1 MKCLACKKP
10 LPEPVHPKRKY
21 CDSTC
26 RSAACRA
33 RKAQRSTTDDS
44 PGTKR
49 SSKPLRQIAAPRK
62 TELEGAQRP
71 APKARRSP
79 RRHTLPPLRIP
90 MEQQL
95 LAQAPTGAVAYRLV
109 LPPSKGETAP
119 RFSPPIDL
127 SGRMGSWS
135 LTPFQPPDDIHLFDG
150 QMYRVLWIS
159 ADGDIIPP
167 KQDGVLP
174 GLRFVLGP
182 VDPEATADIDRRDG
196 GSPTE
201 TLPAPSGEQTTD
213 AHGPTSELET
223 RQTPERSEQEPV
235 SELLT
240 APSVSTP
247 EAAPVVPQDTPP
259 QKSEAERRSEAY
271 AIAESLTASAKA
283 KAGNNSDGNWTPWTA
298 PPEWQQETLAKPLW
312 DALQLLTE
320 VRDLAP
326 NLGQDAGGLD
336 EKAKSSFERFCAK
349 LHEEISQVAALA
361 KAQLTSDMPASILA
375 EQTLMLITNHVFR
388 MIDRWDVL
396 LGVTTQESAV
406 RESISKL
413 SANYLGRVRS
423 VLLLWLANQGISVDV
438 PKTQVFTKE
447 RHHLLAKTEGM
458 GHVLSGLITGVARA
472 GYWQNGKLLRR
483 AHVVVAK

>member
-1 MKCLACKKP
+1 
-10 LPEPVHPKRKY
+10 
-21 CDSTC
+21 
-26 RSAACRA
+26 
-33 RKAQRSTTDDS
+33 
-44 PGTKR
+44 
-49 SSKPLRQIAAPRK
+49 
-62 TELEGAQRP
+62 
-71 APKARRSP
+71 
-79 RRHTLPPLRIP
+79 

-95 LAQAPTGAVAYRLV
+95 LAQAPTGAVAYLLV
-109 LPPSKGETAP
+109 LPPSKGETTP

-182 VDPEATADIDRRDG
+182 ADQEVREDIDRGDG
-196 GSPTE
+196 GSATE
-201 TLPAPSGEQTTD
+201 TITAPSGEQTTD
-213 AHGPTSELET
+213 AQRPSSEIEA
-223 RQTPERSEQEPV
+223 RQTPEQSEQAPV
-235 SELLT
+235 SEPPT
-240 APSVSTP
+240 VPSASTQ
-247 EAAPVVPQDTPP
+247 EDAPVVPQDTSH
-259 QKSEAERRSEAY
+259 QKSEAERRAEAY

-283 KAGNNSDGNWTPWTA
+283 KAANNADANRNPWTA
-298 PPEWQQETLAKPLW
+298 PPEWQQELLAKPLW
-312 DALQLLTE
+312 DALQSLAE

-326 NLGQDAGGLD
+326 SLGQDAGCLD

-349 LHEEISQVAALA
+349 LNQEISQVADLG
-361 KAQLTSDMPASILA
+361 KAQLTPDTPASFLA
-375 EQTLMLITNHVFR
+375 ERTLLLITDHVFR
-388 MIDRWDVL
+388 MIDRWDVI
-396 LGVTTQESAV
+396 LGVTAQESAV

-423 VLLLWLANQGISVDV
+423 VLLLWLANHGISVDV

-458 GHVLSGLITGVARA
+458 GHVLSGLITDVARA
-472 GYWQNGKLLRR
+472 GYWQNDKLLRR

>member
-1 MKCLACKKP
+1 
-10 LPEPVHPKRKY
+10 
-21 CDSTC
+21 
-26 RSAACRA
+26 
-33 RKAQRSTTDDS
+33 
-44 PGTKR
+44 
-49 SSKPLRQIAAPRK
+49 
-62 TELEGAQRP
+62 
-71 APKARRSP
+71 
-79 RRHTLPPLRIP
+79 

-174 GLRFVLGP
+174 GLRFVLGS
-182 VDPEATADIDRRDG
+182 VESEVAADIDRGDG
-196 GSPTE
+196 GSATA

-213 AHGPTSELET
+213 AQRPTSERET
-223 RQTPERSEQEPV
+223 RQIPEQAEQEPV
-235 SELLT
+235 SELPT

-247 EAAPVVPQDTPP
+247 EADPIVPQDTPP

-271 AIAESLTASAKA
+271 AIAESLTASAHA
-283 KAGNNSDGNWTPWTA
+283 KAGNNSDANGNPWTA
-298 PPEWQQETLAKPLW
+298 PPEWQQELLAKPLW
-312 DALQLLTE
+312 NALLSLEE
-320 VRDLAP
+320 VCDLAP
-326 NLGQDAGGLD
+326 SLRQDAGGLD
-336 EKAKSSFERFCAK
+336 EKAKSSFDRFCAK
-349 LHEEISQVAALA
+349 LHEEIAQIADLA
-361 KAQLTSDMPASILA
+361 KAQLTADMPASILA
-375 EQTLMLITNHVFR
+375 DQTLLLITNHVFR

-396 LGVTTQESAV
+396 IGVTTQESAV

-458 GHVLSGLITGVARA
+458 GRVLSGLITDVARA